1 MKVLMISK
9 ACYVAVYRRKLECLA
24 SYPDVELTLLVP
36 PYWRSGSRK
45 DMYERGYDKG
55 YRTIIRR
62 PAFDGNFHLHFYPGI
77 KNIISEV
84 DPDIIH
90 IDEEPYDL
98 VTFLSLRSGLRHGAK
113 TLFFTWQNIGREFPI
128 PFRWFE
134 RSVLSRS
141 DAAIAGNQEAIDIL
155 RNKGF
160 SKPVH
165 LIPQFGVDTEFF
177 RPSPDKIRGTP
188 FRIGFAGRLVWE
200 KGLYVL
206 FDALAGIDGRWELVI
221 IGDGPIR
228 NDLARYAEKLEI
240 QDKIS
245 WIGPVPS
252 TKMPEYI
259 SKLDLLVLP
268 SLTKTNWKEQFGRVL
283 VEAMACGVPV
293 IGSDSGEIPNV
304 IDDTGII
311 CPEGDAPAL
320 RRAIDG
326 IMHDSSLW
334 KRLSTESRCRAE
346 DVYSQ
351 EVIARRTYEAYK
363 ELAHGETESL
373 NK

>member
-24 SYPDVELTLLVP
+24 SYPDVDLTLLVP
-36 PYWRSGSRK
+36 PYWRSGSRM
-45 DMYERGYDKG
+45 DMYEPGYDKG
-55 YRTIIRR
+55 YRTIIKR
-62 PAFDGNFHLHFYPGI
+62 PAFDGNFHLHFYPGLRD
-77 KNIISEV
+77 IIRDA

-98 VTFLSLRSGLRHGAK
+98 VTFMALRAGLRYGAK
-113 TLFFTWQNIGREFPI
+113 SIFFTWQNIEREFPI

-141 DAAIAGNQEAIDIL
+141 DGAIAGNQDAIDIL

-160 SKPVH
+160 NSPVS
-165 LIPQFGVDTEFF
+165 LIPQFGVDTELFY
-177 RPSPDKIRGTP
+177 PSEDKKKSKK

-206 FDALAGIDGRWELVI
+206 FDALAGLDSEWELAI

-228 NDLARYAEKLEI
+228 EDLAGYSDRLGI
-240 QDKIS
+240 RDKIS
-245 WIGPVPS
+245 WVGSVPS
-252 TKMPEYI
+252 TKMPEHL
-259 SKLDLLVLP
+259 SQLDLLVLP
-268 SLTKTNWKEQFGRVL
+268 SLTKSNWKEQFGRVL

-304 IDDTGII
+304 IDDAGIV
-311 CPEGDAPAL
+311 CPEGDASAL
-320 RRAIDG
+320 GRSIDG
-326 IMHDSSLW
+326 LMHDSGLW
-334 KRLSTESRCRAE
+334 QRLSAAGRCRAE
-346 DVYSQ
+346 NEYSQ
-351 EVIARRTYEAYK
+351 DVIARRTYEAYK
-363 ELAHGETESL
+363 ELAHGDTESI
-373 NK
+373 NQ